1 MRVSK
6 SLTYSGQQTE
16 KKRKGPVLH
25 PGRHAG
31 PRRHAG
37 PLFVS
42 TGGETLILATLV
54 YIPLLGEMQN
64 LLNLLCPLM
73 EPILETRD
81 GRTRGRMHD
90 DVAISRIA
98 LVSTSGWWEIGNLDT
113 VVRIACEIAEDASV
127 PFVGSVLRPHASV
140 MWQQEEKAR
149 EILDA
154 AGKAGYQLATT
165 GTMLSDTLT
174 VISQPLTS
182 EEEYRRGFNENY
194 PKMKGKGH

>member
-1 MRVSK
+1 M
-6 SLTYSGQQTE
+6 
-16 KKRKGPVLH
+16 LH
-25 PGRHAG
+25 PG
-31 PRRHAG
+31 RHAG

-98 LVSTSGWWEIGNLDT
+98 LASTSGWWEIGNLDT

-127 PFVGSVLRPHASV
+127 PCVGSVLRPHASV

-165 GTMLSDTLT
+165 GTMLSDTLA